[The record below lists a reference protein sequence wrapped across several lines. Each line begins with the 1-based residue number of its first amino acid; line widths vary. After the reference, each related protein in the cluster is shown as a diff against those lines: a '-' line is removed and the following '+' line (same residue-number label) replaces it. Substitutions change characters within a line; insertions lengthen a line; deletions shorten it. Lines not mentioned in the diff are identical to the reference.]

1 MFYKFWIRLNL
12 TIKHAFVA
20 EMCEQREAK
29 YNYNSNFSLLCF
41 PNGCPFDFNFN
52 LTRPKN
58 LQQMDE
64 KPRLQNLVRQEQH
77 LSLWDIES
85 FDVLEWNIILR
96 HLNGFSRGKIV
107 SKFSNL
113 KMQKFEQSIHKNNF
127 KFHDTMTISY
137 ARQTLKIR
145 FRQKIKAER
154 KYFLCRVKLTHF
166 YEKKK
171 QKPVWK
177 QGWES
182 SVDLYLWK

>member
-154 KYFLCRVKLTHF
+154 KYFLWHLNLTHF
-166 YEKKK
+166 YEKKNRNQFENK
-171 QKPVWK
+171 AEKVP
-177 QGWES
+177 
-182 SVDLYLWK
+182 